1 MVKQKVLIGI
11 SLCSLLVLSGCVSEQ
26 TYVGS
31 DKPVSDRSF
40 DNIEAARTRISLGLN
55 YLRRGDTSQ
64 AKYNLERARSFAPNS
79 AEVYSA
85 LAYYYQSVDELKQA
99 EEYFR
104 LSISKDSNYADAYNN
119 FGAFLCQLNRYEESE
134 ELLLKAISRPG
145 YIRVAESYENL
156 ALCQLQQNNFV
167 KANRFLDSSISH
179 NSTRISSLTMLAA
192 VSYAMGDNRQA
203 KTQLDRIQRLGRVS
217 ATTVLLSYLIAD
229 KNGDRETLRNAEQLL
244 LTLYSDTPEA
254 RLLLQGK
261 LQDSEFE
268 RLRERYKDSLMANIV
283 LPEDDAVKAEV
294 PEAPVANPKLKIVRR
309 KNDSGQTDNVAVAQA
324 TPRSQPAKA
333 GAEPAALKNAT
344 SDIANSLGGVTQTAV
359 AELANVD
366 VLPDEKV
373 NVDNTYDKQIVD
385 AQQAEQEAAALL
397 VLQEQQREQA
407 EQDAAVLALQEQ
419 QRLQA
424 EQDAALLVLQEQQR
438 EQAEQDAAVLA
449 LQEQQ
454 RLQAE
459 QDAAVLALQEQQRL
473 QAEQD
478 AAVLAV
484 QEQQRLQ
491 AEQDATAWAVTE
503 KDNLQTEPLQTQTLQ
518 TEPDVLAQ
526 TEQSDTT
533 ADTESMPSVDASIS
547 EDLESATAKSQTQMQ
562 EDERATVPDSEQA
575 VATEVLDLPNYH
587 IVQSAE
593 SLYAISVQHNIR
605 LQRLMDWNKLT
616 PDSVIKTGQK
626 IWLGPVSEEQL
637 NEQPAT
643 ARVQIVASEPMH
655 IVAEGETM
663 FGISYRYN
671 VRLSSFLSWNN
682 LSENSK
688 LQVGQQV
695 YVIDPESVNQ

>member
-397 VLQEQQREQA
+397 VLQEQQREQ
-407 EQDAAVLALQEQ
+407 E
-419 QRLQA
+419 
-424 EQDAALLVLQEQQR
+424 
-438 EQAEQDAAVLA
+438 
-449 LQEQQ
+449 
-454 RLQAE
+454 E

-491 AEQDATAWAVTE
+491 AEQDAAALAVTE
-503 KDNLQTEPLQTQTLQ
+503 KDNLQTEPLQTQPLQ

-526 TEQSDTT
+526 TEQSDIT
-533 ADTESMPSVDASIS
+533 AVTEPMPSVDASIS
-547 EDLESATAKSQTQMQ
+547 EDLESATAKSQTQIQ

-643 ARVQIVASEPMH
+643 VRVQIVASEPMH

>member
-424 EQDAALLVLQEQQR
+424 EQDAA
-438 EQAEQDAAVLA
+438 VLA
-449 LQEQQ
+449 VQEQQ

-484 QEQQRLQ
+484 QEQQRLR
-491 AEQDATAWAVTE
+491 AEQDATALAVTE
-503 KDNLQTEPLQTQTLQ
+503 KDNLQTEPLQTQPLQ

-547 EDLESATAKSQTQMQ
+547 EDLESATAKSQTQIQ